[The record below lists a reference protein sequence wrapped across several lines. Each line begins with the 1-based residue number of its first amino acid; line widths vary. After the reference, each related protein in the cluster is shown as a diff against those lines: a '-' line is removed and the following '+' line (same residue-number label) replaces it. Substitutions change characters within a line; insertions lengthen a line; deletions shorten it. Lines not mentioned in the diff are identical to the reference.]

1 MTATIY
7 KFPDRFNF
15 KGYRIPLYTDEEVY
29 LTILAMNAFGGQDI
43 LVTEDNLESFDPV
56 IVIKALAEAKISH
69 IFSSKIRQIYSH
81 ILKSIETL

>member
-1 MTATIY
+1 MTAKIY

-29 LTILAMNAFGGQDI
+29 LTILAMNAFGGQEV
-43 LVTEDNLESFDPV
+43 LVTESNLESFDPV
-56 IVIKALAEAKISH
+56 IVIKALAEAKVSNL
-69 IFSSKIRQIYSH
+69 FSSKVRQLYTN

>member
-43 LVTEDNLESFDPV
+43 LVTESNLESFDPV
-56 IVIKALAEAKISH
+56 IVIKALAEAKISN